1 MSVKRDLRWYLF
13 KYWASSL
20 IVLGLK
26 KRAREVFEAGD
37 KAGAISL
44 YKIVVQRSDAP
55 AYSWYNLGFLQE
67 EIGQVEDAEYSFRKA
82 LNLDEKMDLA
92 WYGLGLTLIQQRRFD
107 EAIKALKKNTQLQPM
122 SPYGWYQLARVYVDR
137 QEPEEAVKIIR
148 HLKDFEPKFAKQLER
163 ETGLTV

>member
-26 KRAREVFEAGD
+26 KRATEVFEEMLQEYPNDPYVLSSLAYLKTQAGD
-37 KAGAISL
+37 KAGAITL

-107 EAIKALKKNTQLQPM
+107 EAIKVLKKNTQLQPM
-122 SPYGWYQLARVYVDR
+122 SPYG
-137 QEPEEAVKIIR
+137 
-148 HLKDFEPKFAKQLER
+148 
-163 ETGLTV
+163 